1 MASDHWLT
9 LKPPILEHDGKTFA
23 DPADALPT
31 RPQNISIYIVP
42 IFRDNTAGLLK
53 RGRTPDEDS
62 GLLGA
67 GSLRQWARARGAC
80 QPPLSPPANTS
91 RNNLGKRT
99 MQSSGKGRR
108 KLAAFPP
115 TRRNMMF
122 SGEPVQLFESDT
134 AIDEPYILL
143 KQKFTTAIVWSASQL
158 CVLSKSLR
166 DHHWN
171 YVSWYWTVPL
181 IVIKT
186 MG

>member
-67 GSLRQWARARGAC
+67 GSLRQ
-80 QPPLSPPANTS
+80 
-91 RNNLGKRT
+91 
-99 MQSSGKGRR
+99 
-108 KLAAFPP
+108 
-115 TRRNMMF
+115 
-122 SGEPVQLFESDT
+122 
-134 AIDEPYILL
+134 
-143 KQKFTTAIVWSASQL
+143 
-158 CVLSKSLR
+158 
-166 DHHWN
+166 
-171 YVSWYWTVPL
+171 
-181 IVIKT
+181 
-186 MG
+186 